1 MTRFFHLDPNKKC
14 VLSAFASISV
24 LGFSLGLAIQQIY
37 FAAQERNR
45 GDCRVKLKVN
55 DDDQIPLENLFIN
68 FLSEGKMYI
77 KNVSYTDSL
86 VILQFQ
92 GDLYKLHLESDS
104 VSNLSLSLERLERE
118 SYFWTSDGQLEV
130 RVGVNIIQN
139 KKNRKHNYSAG

>member
-1 MTRFFHLDPNKKC
+1 M
-14 VLSAFASISV
+14 
-24 LGFSLGLAIQQIY
+24 
-37 FAAQERNR
+37 
-45 GDCRVKLKVN
+45 KVN

-130 RVGVNIIQN
+130 RLFGVCKYNSEY
-139 KKNRKHNYSAG
+139 KKSKT